1 VTGRAASM
9 MAVLH
14 RARVVLL
21 SLALMAGILGMHVMA
36 LTPIDGHGTP
46 AEASAA
52 VHSAA
57 MPDHNHAGLQQP
69 GTALDDHCTGPH
81 GGTGMHT
88 MDPSCTPAAASAS
101 LAAPPPGT
109 YAAVATPP
117 SGASVAAPH
126 WSYRPGS
133 PSPGDLCISRT

>member
-1 VTGRAASM
+1 MTGRAASM

-14 RARVVLL
+14 RARMVLL

-52 VHSAA
+52 

-69 GTALDDHCTGPH
+69 GTAIDDHCTGPH

-101 LAAPPPGT
+101 FAAPPPGT
-109 YAAVATPP
+109 GVAVATPP
-117 SGASVAAPH
+117 SGVSVAAPR
-126 WSYRPGS
+126 WSYHPGS